1 MIGVIVVANRVG
13 GFSHFDRADLDLF
26 ESLAH
31 SVSVVLERGTLEQ
44 SLQQLRELEAALRHQ
59 ANHDPLTSLDNRATW
74 PPASWPK
81 GGTSSAEPRRVR
93 QRSRRAPASLPS
105 RPESTWG
112 GHGRVTPRW
121 WSLARVSSAAG
132 ASGAFH
138 GSSSRCS
145 S

>member
-59 ANHDPLTSLDNRATW
+59 ANHDPAHLPRQPGHLATRLL
-74 PPASWPK
+74 AE
-81 GGTSSAEPRRVR
+81 GGHVLGG
-93 QRSRRAPASLPS
+93 APAREAAVAP
-105 RPESTWG
+105 G
-112 GHGRVTPRW
+112 PRI
-121 WSLARVSSAAG
+121 V
-132 ASGAFH
+132 AFPA
-138 GSSSRCS
+138 
-145 S
+145 